1 MKLGGRGEQAEGI
14 AGRLLDR
21 RPLCSAVRKE
31 AAKPRVWFQPE
42 PGVDLKERTGIPGL
56 GESRDILPGRV
67 APRTRVGG
75 RPWAAGQ
82 G

>member
-14 AGRLLDR
+14 AGRPLDR
-21 RPLCSAVRKE
+21 RPLCSAGRKE
-31 AAKPRVWFQPE
+31 AAKPRVWFRPE
-42 PGVDLKERTGIPGL
+42 PGVGLKERTGIPGL

-67 APRTRVGG
+67 APGTRVGG
-75 RPWAAGQ
+75 HPWAAGE